1 MRSRLL
7 SLFAFLVLAAIP
19 SHAVVQSRIAAIN
32 TSSRVAL
39 PHSVPALA
47 KASADLGAASANL
60 KLDTLTM
67 FFNITAAQ
75 QAALTQLLIDQQNPS
90 SPRYHQ
96 WLTPEQFGAEFGLS
110 SQDLAK
116 VSQWLTSQGFT
127 VTGTARSSNFLTFTG
142 SVAQVEQAFGTS
154 IHTVSYNGEQHYS
167 NLTDPVLPESIAAVV
182 GDIAGLNNFKLRAR
196 ARTRVVP
203 ANPSP
208 DALHPQFTSATSG
221 NNFVA
226 PGDFYKIYDINTSSL
241 NGTGVT
247 IAVMGQTDIS
257 LTDVT
262 AFRTSSGFTGTTL
275 SNLPKVK
282 LFGTDPGTVTADVA
296 EAQLDVEW
304 SGAVAPMANILYVLS
319 NNVISGSLANAIA
332 SNVAPI
338 ITISYGDCESNFGL
352 STITSLNVL
361 LQQANAQGQ
370 TVVGP
375 AGDSG
380 ATDCDYNTYPAANG
394 LAVDYPASSPYA
406 TAAGGSMFNEG
417 TGAYWLTASG
427 TDVLTSATGYIPET
441 VWNESSATNGLG
453 AGGGGASAFFT
464 KPYWQTGTGVPADSA
479 RDVPDISLNAASGHD
494 GYLYCASG
502 FCTNGFRNS
511 SGNLDVVGGTSV
523 AAPSFAGMLAL
534 VEQKVGPSL
543 GNVNP
548 MLYAL
553 AKSSYSAN
561 VFHDITTGNNASA
574 CVAGSQDCPLGG
586 TIGYS
591 AGVGYDLAT
600 GWGSIDATN
609 LATYWSQVTPL
620 INTTGIGTKISTT
633 TVTTTGALCGA
644 ANGTIVLNISVA
656 DANSSSLMPSGTVQ
670 VLVDNVPNGAPI
682 ALVNGAASYS
692 LKTAGLASGG
702 HVISAVYSGDGTYS
716 GSKNTVDSDVV
727 SSTAADFAFTP
738 CTATTSATS
747 GSNAA
752 GITLTVAPVNGFSG
766 AVTFSAISNDS
777 TLSSQYTFTPT
788 TVTASGTTTFV
799 LSAYKTSVKGATGRI
814 KADAGNTPFGHT
826 SFGKAPWYA
835 AGSGATLACMLLLTV
850 PRRRRWTGLLV
861 LVLSVGA
868 MGALGC
874 GGNSAITNTTGGG
887 TTPVTTNATP
897 GTYNIRV
904 TATSGTLVHS
914 VNVTFTVQ

>member
-60 KLDTLTM
+60 KLDSLTM

-75 QAALTQLLIDQQNPS
+75 QATLTQLLIDQQNPS

-96 WLTPEQFGAEFGLS
+96 WLTPEQFGAQFGLS

-127 VTGTARSSNFLTFTG
+127 VTGTAPSSNFLTFTG
-142 SVAQVEQAFGTS
+142 SAAQVEQAFGTS
-154 IHTVSYNGEQHYS
+154 IHNVSYNGEQHYS
-167 NLTDPVLPESIAAVV
+167 NLTDPVLPASIAAVV

-196 ARTRVVP
+196 ARTRVAP

-226 PGDFYKIYDINTSSL
+226 PGDFYKIYNINTSSL

-257 LTDVT
+257 LTDVS

-275 SNLPKVK
+275 ANLPKVK

-332 SNVAPI
+332 TNVAPI

-417 TGAYWLTASG
+417 SGTYWLTANG

-453 AGGGGASAFFT
+453 AGGGGASAYFT
-464 KPYWQTGTGVPADSA
+464 KPYWQAGIGVPADSA

-502 FCTNGFRNS
+502 ACMNGFRNS

-534 VEQKVGPSL
+534 VEQTVGSSL

-561 VFHDITTGNNASA
+561 VFHDITTGNNSSA
-574 CVAGSQDCPLGG
+574 CVAGTQDCPLGG
-586 TIGYS
+586 TIGFS

-620 INTTGIGTKISTT
+620 INTTGIGTKVSTT
-633 TVTTTGALCGA
+633 TVATTGALCGA

-670 VLVDNVPNGAPI
+670 ILVDNVPNGAPV

-702 HVISAVYSGDGTYS
+702 RVISAVYSGDGTYS
-716 GSKNTVDSDVV
+716 GSKNTVDADVV
-727 SSTAADFAFTP
+727 SSTVADFAFTP

-766 AVTFSAISNDS
+766 AVTFTATSNDS

-788 TVTASGTTTFV
+788 TVTTSGTTTFV
-799 LSAYKTSVKGATGRI
+799 LSAYKTSVKGATGMI
-814 KADAGNTPFGHT
+814 KADAGRKPFGHT
-826 SFGKAPWYA
+826 SSGKAPWYA
-835 AGSGATLACMLLLTV
+835 AGSGVALACMLLLTV

-861 LVLSVGA
+861 LALSVGA
-868 MGALGC
+868 MGAIGC
-874 GGNSAITNTTGGG
+874 SGNSAITNTTGGG

>member
-67 FFNITAAQ
+67 FFNITSAQ
-75 QAALTQLLIDQQNPS
+75 QAALTQLLIDQQNPG

-96 WLTPEQFGAEFGLS
+96 WLTPEQFGAQFGLS

-127 VTGTARSSNFLTFTG
+127 VTGVARSSNFLTFTG

-154 IHTVSYNGEQHYS
+154 IHSVSFNGEQHYS
-167 NLTDPVLPESIAAVV
+167 NLTDPVLPASIAAVV
-182 GDIAGLNNFKLRAR
+182 GDITGLNNFKLRAR

-226 PGDFYKIYDINTSSL
+226 PGDFYKIYDINPSSL

-257 LTDVT
+257 LTDVS
-262 AFRTSSGFTGTTL
+262 AFRTSSGFTGTAL
-275 SNLPKVK
+275 ANLPTVK
-282 LFGTDPGTVTADVA
+282 LYAPDPGTVTADVA

-304 SGAVAPMANILYVLS
+304 SGAVAPMAKILYVLS

-332 SNVAPI
+332 NNLAPI

-352 STITSLNVL
+352 STITSLNVI

-417 TGAYWLTASG
+417 SGTYWLTANG

-534 VEQKVGPSL
+534 VEQKLATSL

-561 VFHDITTGNNASA
+561 VFHDITTGNNSSA
-574 CVAGSQDCPLGG
+574 CVAGTQDCPSGG
-586 TIGYS
+586 TIGYN

-609 LATYWSQVTPL
+609 LATYWSQVTP
-620 INTTGIGTKISTT
+620 IVNTTGIGAKISTT
-633 TVTTTGALCGA
+633 SVSTSSPLCGA
-644 ANGTIVLNISVA
+644 ANGTIALSIAVA
-656 DANSSSLMPSGTVQ
+656 DASSTTLMPTGTVQ
-670 VLVDNVPNGAPI
+670 ILVDNVPNGAPI
-682 ALVNGAASYS
+682 ALVNGVASYS
-692 LKTAGLASGG
+692 LKTAGLSSGG
-702 HVISAVYSGDGTYS
+702 HVIAAIYSGDGTYS
-716 GSKNTVDSDVV
+716 GSKNTVNSDVV

-738 CTATTSATS
+738 CTATTSAAS

-752 GITLTVAPVNGFSG
+752 GITLTVAPVNGFTG
-766 AVTFSAISNDS
+766 AVTFTATSNDS

-788 TVTASGTTTFV
+788 TVTTSGTTTFV
-799 LSAYKTSVKGATGRI
+799 LSAYKTSVKGTTGKL
-814 KADAGNTPFGHT
+814 KADAGLASSAHTP
-826 SFGKAPWYA
+826 FGKAPWYV

-861 LVLSVGA
+861 MVLSA
-868 MGALGC
+868 GALGAIGC
-874 GGNSAITNTTGGG
+874 SGNSAIAPSSGGG

-897 GTYNIRV
+897 GTYNVRV